1 MPYTPPP
8 PQPRHYRRAAEN
20 LRRLAERIDQHADA
34 TDPRSRGSLTSAIH
48 GLATLARTLSERH
61 RGDAPG
67 AAERRRAEAI
77 EREVQA
83 RVAESL
89 P

>member
-8 PQPRHYRRAAEN
+8 PQPRHYRRAAAE
-20 LRRLAERIDQHADA
+20 LHRLADRIEAHADA
-34 TDPRSRGSLTSAIH
+34 SDPRGRGSLTSAIH

-83 RVAESL
+83 RVAERL